1 MYLPPFLIV
10 INLFL
15 ALFLASTLA
24 GVLEFSHRETIADAV
39 VS

>member
-1 MYLPPFLIV
+1 MIGVKLG
-10 INLFL
+10 L